1 MATPV
6 LLHLAIRRGGLR
18 GVQGFATQRKKGAP
32 KGIAFKLPLLNARV
46 SIERRPL
53 RPLSL
58 INSARCKV
66 AGFVLY
72 RELLGSIN
80 YESFFDELNLE
91 DSFQTRFVIME
102 LCLWMYAARASAEG
116 HKGAVLREQMVEVL
130 KSDVSQRL
138 VVLKSENPDFANVD
152 VDELFKGVRQTLLD
166 YDEALHGDDAVLAGI
181 L

>member
-1 MATPV
+1 
-6 LLHLAIRRGGLR
+6 
-18 GVQGFATQRKKGAP
+18 
-32 KGIAFKLPLLNARV
+32 
-46 SIERRPL
+46 
-53 RPLSL
+53 
-58 INSARCKV
+58 
-66 AGFVLY
+66 
-72 RELLGSIN
+72 
-80 YESFFDELNLE
+80 
-91 DSFQTRFVIME
+91 ME

-181 L
+181 LWTKFYHTREISDNYLRTLLKLVKKIKLYVKGKPEPFNTFTLQPKYIVMLN